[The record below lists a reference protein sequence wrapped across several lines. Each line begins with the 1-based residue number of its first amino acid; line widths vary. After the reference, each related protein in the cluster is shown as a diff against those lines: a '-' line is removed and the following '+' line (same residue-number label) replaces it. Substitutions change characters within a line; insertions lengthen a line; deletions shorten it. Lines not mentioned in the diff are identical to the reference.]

1 MNNNITEN
9 SLNNID
15 SILSKPNESDI
26 KSKNLTEFYEEINNS
41 SNILND
47 NSNYTIDRLKQMIE
61 KEDSKSN
68 MYSNLTNL
76 NEKNDKNKEKKSKKD
91 LFDNINKLLEENAIE
106 DNKVLNNN
114 LYFNKQTAI
123 NNNNNNLKENNSKI
137 NKN

>member
-1 MNNNITEN
+1 MNNNITDN
-9 SLNNID
+9 SLINNID

-41 SNILND
+41 SNVLND

-76 NEKNDKNKEKKSKKD
+76 NENNNDNNKNKEKKSKKR
-91 LFDNINKLLEENAIE
+91 FI
-106 DNKVLNNN
+106 
-114 LYFNKQTAI
+114 
-123 NNNNNNLKENNSKI
+123 
-137 NKN
+137 